1 MGATGPGVRVGVVAD
16 RGGAV
21 VASVAVKKPSASPVK
36 KPTAS
41 ERIWYLKP
49 AGGFV
54 FRWVVRIAVFVV
66 LINIW
71 EWWVNSGRANEAIF
85 PAPSN
90 IWGALQSFF
99 GGDLTYD
106 TPLFFF
112 APFFREHFSATMT
125 ETAIGFTIGTLIG
138 LSLAVIITMW
148 PFMKKI
154 LSDYIVAFE
163 AIPKVALVPLFVTWF
178 GVGHQS
184 KIVLAATITFFPV
197 FLTSYTGMNT
207 VPEDYTKLVT
217 QLRSNR
223 FQRMRMLQFPH
234 CLPTLFAG
242 LKQALT
248 NSLIGAIIA
257 EFFGAR
263 EGLGFLISIYSF
275 QLRTDRLFAVLIII
289 SALALAFF
297 LLLDVLAKR
306 ICFWSNTTLVDT
318 SNV

>member
-1 MGATGPGVRVGVVAD
+1 VDVPGLRAGVVAE
-16 RGGAV
+16 RGGPV
-21 VASVAVKKPSASPVK
+21 VASVAVNKRPSA
-36 KPTAS
+36 T
-41 ERIWYLKP
+41 ERIWFIKP
-49 AGGFV
+49 AAGFI
-54 FRWVVRIAVFVV
+54 FRWAVRIGVFVA
-66 LINIW
+66 LINLW

-85 PAPSN
+85 PAPSR
-90 IWGALQSFF
+90 IWAALQSFF
-99 GGDLTYD
+99 GGDLTWD

-112 APFFREHFSATMT
+112 APFFRDHFAATMA
-125 ETAIGFTIGTLIG
+125 ETAIGFSIGTLIG
-138 LSLAVIITMW
+138 FSLAIIITMW

-207 VPEDYTKLVT
+207 VPEDYTKLVV

-234 CLPTLFAG
+234 CLPTAFAG

-263 EGLGFLISIYSF
+263 EGLGFLITIYSF

-297 LLLDVLAKR
+297 LILDLLAKK
-306 ICFWSNTTLVDT
+306 ICFWANTSLVDT
-318 SNV
+318 NV